1 MAKKSVLIRVTRG
14 LSFKKNTMNIKNKL
28 LIRKIRRAIVSDG
41 TRHVRFGRFFGT
53 FSLEVNREK
62 IPLGDAPLPH
72 PLRLLHL
79 SDFHASAAVPLDFI
93 ARAVALAVQLQPDLI
108 CITGDYV
115 TGPLLQG
122 APAVFTRYRN
132 ILRQLVQSAPTFSCF
147 GNHDGYVWSPEQR
160 RCHDNLLVEKLLQES
175 GIRYFFN
182 ASTEVTIKGQPLRI
196 AGLADLWGQAMAA
209 EEALPPRNAGAELPV
224 ILLAHNPDAKDYLR
238 DYQWDLMLSGHTHG
252 GQFRLPFLGAPFAP
266 VRDRQF
272 SEGLHRWE
280 GRWIHV
286 TRGVGNVHGIRIN
299 CRPQLSLLT
308 LL

>member
-1 MAKKSVLIRVTRG
+1 
-14 LSFKKNTMNIKNKL
+14 MNIKNKL

-79 SDFHASAAVPLDFI
+79 SDFHASAAVPLDYI
-93 ARAVALAVQLQPDLI
+93 ARAVTLAVQLQPDLI

-132 ILRQLVQSAPTFSCF
+132 ILRQLAQTAPTFSCF
-147 GNHDGYVWSPEQR
+147 GNHDGCVWLPEQQR
-160 RCHDNLLVEKLLQES
+160 YHDKLLVEKLLQES

-182 ASTEVTIKGQPLRI
+182 GSTEVIIKDQLLRI
-196 AGLADLWGQAMAA
+196 AGLADLWGQGMAA
-209 EEALPPRNAGAELPV
+209 EKALQPQNAGAGTPV
-224 ILLAHNPDAKDYLR
+224 ILLAHNPDAKDLLR
-238 DYQWDLMLSGHTHG
+238 EYQWDLMLSGHTHG
-252 GQFRLPFLGAPFAP
+252 GQFKLPLLGAPFAP

-272 SEGLHRWE
+272 SEGLHRWK

-308 LL
+308 LC